1 MKKALLGTVAALA
14 LGMMAAPA
22 IAAPIT
28 AGSTLSIAGIDNV
41 SATQITF
48 PANGDLRVST
58 GSFAALG
65 TCFGCVALNTITFSP
80 TVSSGLI
87 LSVTNN
93 ALTSTF
99 TLDPGAMVDVN
110 SGRPGAL
117 DILGTG
123 TATLTGFDPT
133 RGSFAFSTQNGVPQ
147 TVTFSATVV
156 AVPEPASLALFG
168 TALLGL
174 GMVRRARRSQA

>member
-14 LGMMAAPA
+14 LGMAAPGMAAE
-22 IAAPIT
+22 IAP
-28 AGSTLSIAGIDNV
+28 GSTFSIAGANNITP
-41 SATQITF
+41 TQITF
-48 PANGDLRVST
+48 PFDGSLLVST

-65 TCFGCVALNTITFSP
+65 TCNQCVDLNTITYSP

-93 ALTSTF
+93 SLTATF
-99 TLDPGAMVDVN
+99 TLDPGAMADIVAG
-110 SGRPGAL
+110 SPGAL

-133 RGSFAFSTQNGVPQ
+133 RGNIAFSTQNGIPQ
-147 TVTFSATVV
+147 TVTFSATVTS
-156 AVPEPASLALFG
+156 VPEPASLALFG
-168 TALLGL
+168 AGLLGL
-174 GMVRRARRSQA
+174 GLVRRRRLATA

>member
-14 LGMMAAPA
+14 LGMMAAPVM
-22 IAAPIT
+22 AAEIT
-28 AGSTLSIAGIDNV
+28 AGSTLSFTGINNV
-41 SATQITF
+41 SGTEITF
-48 PANGDLRVST
+48 PRNGDLDVST
-58 GSFAALG
+58 GSFSALG
-65 TCFGCVALNTITFSP
+65 TCDRCVTMNNITYSP

-87 LSVTNN
+87 YSIMNN
-93 ALTSTF
+93 NLTSTF
-99 TLDPGAMVDVN
+99 TLDPGATSTVI
-110 SGRPGAL
+110 GGTPGAI

-133 RGSFAFSTQNGVPQ
+133 RGTFSFSTQNGVPQ
-147 TVTFSATVV
+147 AVTFSATVV

-174 GMVRRARRSQA
+174 GMVRRRKSQRA